1 MSATYGP
8 NSDNVSRA
16 SEAEPKQRRRKDSKW
31 EILTSLDPGTSYSI
45 RPKKLE
51 GFLAKRRKWPLK
63 GWHKRWLAPRIDHKS
78 FNKQRHLLDNLK
90 MLKSCLVQVCVGTST
105 SERLED
111 ILGQEPE
118 ISQVP

>member
-1 MSATYGP
+1 
-8 NSDNVSRA
+8 
-16 SEAEPKQRRRKDSKW
+16 
-31 EILTSLDPGTSYSI
+31 
-45 RPKKLE
+45 
-51 GFLAKRRKWPLK
+51 
-63 GWHKRWLAPRIDHKS
+63 
-78 FNKQRHLLDNLK
+78 